1 MLVHTRLTLSVLL
14 LAAIFSGCTSGEESA
29 KAGEALTIKA
39 ENYRGSADYRADIGA
54 SLIYWSGN
62 EVVSGKEHRGT
73 LKLNEGTFYI
83 KKGEMKGG
91 QFEIDMRSL
100 TVKDLEAGDGKERLE
115 GHLASDDFFSI
126 EEHPTA
132 EFEIASITGVDS
144 IESANAMV
152 TGNLRIKGITKSISI
167 PAKISINDQYVTVM
181 SPEFTINRTDW
192 DVNFRAG
199 FLGTAKDKVISDL
212 LTIRLRIKGD
222 NPDNAPAEN
231 DQPTE

>member
-1 MLVHTRLTLSVLL
+1 MLVHARIALCACMFAAVLS
-14 LAAIFSGCTSGEESA
+14 SCSSGEESA
-29 KAGEALTIKA
+29 KAGEAITIKA
-39 ENYRGSADYRADIGA
+39 ENYRGSADYRVDIGA
-54 SLIYWSGN
+54 SLIYWSGR

-73 LKLNEGTFYI
+73 LKLNEGNFYI

-91 QFEIDMRSL
+91 RFGIDMKSL
-100 TVKDLEAGDGKERLE
+100 TVKDLPAGDGKERLE
-115 GHLASDDFFSI
+115 GHLASDDFFAI

-132 EFEIASITGVDS
+132 EFEIASIKGVDT
-144 IESANAMV
+144 IESANALV
-152 TGNLRIKGITKSISI
+152 TGNLRIKNTTKSITI

-181 SPEFTINRTDW
+181 SPEFTINRTEW

-222 NPDNAPAEN
+222 NPDNAPAGS

>member
-91 QFEIDMRSL
+91 RFEIDMRSL